1 MTSLEIQA
9 NRQKFLDY
17 CRTYIQRDGLE
28 NLLGYLEK
36 TDFFSAPSS
45 TKFHLNTP
53 GCVCKHFLN
62 VFETALRVN
71 KHVLLPQ
78 QHDGNC
84 IFPEPLSAE
93 SIAIV
98 ALFHDVCKCNIYK
111 ETERWR
117 KSDKGKW
124 ESYAGYEV
132 KDEFPFGHGE
142 KSCHMVSHYLRLK
155 RDELLAIR
163 WHMGMFDVGE
173 AGSSNRFSFYAAI
186 ESSPLVLL
194 LQIADMASSHWLEET
209 YEP

>member
-1 MTSLEIQA
+1 M
-9 NRQKFLDY
+9 
-17 CRTYIQRDGLE
+17 
-28 NLLGYLEK
+28 
-36 TDFFSAPSS
+36 
-45 TKFHLNTP
+45 
-53 GCVCKHFLN
+53 
-62 VFETALRVN
+62 
-71 KHVLLPQ
+71 
-78 QHDGNC
+78 
-84 IFPEPLSAE
+84 
-93 SIAIV
+93 
-98 ALFHDVCKCNIYK
+98 CKCNIYK

-117 KSDKGKW
+117 KNDKGKW